1 MELTQEQEAVVNAPL
16 PPGHAVMVQAF
27 AGTGKTSTIAARCK
41 AAMDKKILY
50 LAFNRSLMESARDV
64 FRDYPHVRVET
75 FHSWALSEYM
85 KPYEENDFDAD
96 TSKPDIVEAISVYD
110 ILDRF
115 PSTPWLIASGALSVL
130 QYYWSTTDDRLQA
143 KHTRGLSK
151 DVPSVDSLALA
162 QSIWKRMQDGGV
174 PIPHDAYLKIVALG
188 KPVMPYDWIMVD
200 EVQDLTPLQ
209 MELVVSQKHAGYLL
223 FGDVH
228 QTLYG
233 FRYACDPVAY
243 LRERSIPVQTLRL
256 TRTFRFGPRLARLS
270 SLFLQSFKDE
280 QAMIQSAHD
289 PDATRVLSP
298 IDWTRAPNGSVF
310 VFRSNRGLVQGMF
323 DWIERPNPPRFHVLG
338 MTFVPERERQFVRD
352 FAMIRAGRHRECKD
366 PVLRRLK
373 DLDMAGTFFKIVQD
387 YKNMHRLRLFCEM
400 GGKALDDAW
409 ARLEPL
415 VVEDPSEAQFFLGT
429 VHQTKGLEYDHVILG
444 PDFPTPRSLQ
454 SLPTW
459 KREGAK
465 ELANILYVAM
475 TRAIRSIYL
484 NEDLAHFCSVH
495 GEDLDN
501 MSA

>member
-1 MELTQEQEAVVNAPL
+1 MELTQEQRAVVDAPL
-16 PPGHAVMVQAF
+16 PPGHAIMVQAF
-27 AGTGKTSTIAARCK
+27 AGTGKTSTIEARCK
-41 AAMDKKILY
+41 TAMDKKILY

-75 FHSWALSEYM
+75 FHSWALAEYM
-85 KPYEENDFDAD
+85 KPYEENDFDEE
-96 TSKPDIVEAISVYD
+96 SPKPDIVESISVYD

-115 PSTPWLIASGALSVL
+115 PSTPWSVASGALLVL
-130 QYYWSTTDDRLQA
+130 QYYWSTTDPRLQT
-143 KHTRGLSK
+143 KHTRVLGK
-151 DVPSVDSLALA
+151 DVSSVDSLALA
-162 QSIWKRMQDGGV
+162 QSLWKRMQEGDMT
-174 PIPHDAYLKIVALG
+174 IPHDAYLKLVALRT
-188 KPVMPYDWIMVD
+188 PVMPYEWIVVD

-209 MELVVSQKHAGYLL
+209 MELVVSQAHAGYLL

-233 FRYACDPVAY
+233 FRYACDPIAY
-243 LRERSIPVQTLRL
+243 LRERSIPVQTFRL

-280 QAMIQSAHD
+280 QAVIQSAHD

-298 IDWTRAPNGSVF
+298 IDWNRAPKGSVF

-323 DWIERPNPPRFHVLG
+323 EWIKHPEPPRFHVLG

-352 FAMIRAGRHRECKD
+352 FAKIRAGRYRECKD

-373 DLDMAGTFFKIVQD
+373 DLDMAETFFKIVRD

-400 GGKALDDAW
+400 GGKELDDSW
-409 ARLEPL
+409 ARLESL
-415 VVEDPSEAQFFLGT
+415 VVEDPSDAQYFLGT
-429 VHQTKGLEYDHVILG
+429 VHQTKGLEYEHVILG
-444 PDFPTPRSLQ
+444 PDFPTPRSLN
-454 SLPTW
+454 SLPAW
-459 KREGAK
+459 KQEGAK

-484 NEDLAHFCSVH
+484 NEDLAHFCSVN
-495 GEDLDN
+495 GEGLDR
-501 MSA
+501 MST